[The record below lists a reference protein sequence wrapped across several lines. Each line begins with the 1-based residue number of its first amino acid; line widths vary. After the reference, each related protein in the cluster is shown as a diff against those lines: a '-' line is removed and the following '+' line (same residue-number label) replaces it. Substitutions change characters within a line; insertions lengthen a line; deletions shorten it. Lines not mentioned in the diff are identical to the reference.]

1 PGPLTGTADPAM
13 NRRPGLATC
22 LRAGLGLAFLLR
34 TRSVLALVGGAEPDP
49 GEVIAGRVLGARHL
63 LDAGCLLA
71 APDALGPVVR
81 SVDAVHGASML
92 GLAAVSRSHRRVA
105 LASAVVAAVLAAPQ
119 PRATR
124 GTG

>member
-1 PGPLTGTADPAM
+1 M
-13 NRRPGLATC
+13 NRRPGFATF

-34 TRSVLALVGGAEPDP
+34 TRSVLSLVGGAEPDS

-63 LDAGCLLA
+63 LDAACLVT

-81 SVDAVHGASML
+81 VVDAVHGVSML
-92 GLAAVSRSHRRVA
+92 GLAAVSRSHRRIAV
-105 LASAVVAAVLAAPQ
+105 ASAVVAAVLAALQ
-119 PRATR
+119 PRATH